1 MSGLPQKTIEALKKY
16 LLRQQKQVEENI
28 ESVTK
33 DDPVNENILAES
45 SEPGT
50 DSWIAEEHSSSIAI
64 GTSLQS
70 TASSVKKALNKI
82 AHGTYGKC
90 ENCAKPIEVGRLLAM
105 PTATLCLSCS
115 KKTSK

>member
-1 MSGLPQKTIEALKKY
+1 MSNLPQKTIDTIKKY
-16 LLRQQKQVEENI
+16 LLRQQRQVESDLRAVEN
-28 ESVTK
+28 T
-33 DDPVNENILAES
+33 DPAKEVLPES

-50 DSWIAEEHSSSIAI
+50 DSWIAEEHSSSLAI
-64 GTSLQS
+64 GSSLKT

-90 ENCAKPIEVGRLLAM
+90 ENCGKYIETGRLLAM

-115 KKTSK
+115 QKSVN